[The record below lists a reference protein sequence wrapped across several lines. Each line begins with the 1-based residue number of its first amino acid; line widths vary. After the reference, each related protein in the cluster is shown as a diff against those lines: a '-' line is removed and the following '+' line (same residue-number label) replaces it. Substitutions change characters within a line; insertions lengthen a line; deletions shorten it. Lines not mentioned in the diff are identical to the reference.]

1 MVKFY
6 SAFFICFIDICASW
20 SEKATEFLMFD
31 CSSVHMSLKPMHH
44 IIFISV
50 KVQFSLNSK
59 IKEGKERKKTDGTH
73 AECEAQA
80 RLRPKVW
87 S

>member
-1 MVKFY
+1 
-6 SAFFICFIDICASW
+6 
-20 SEKATEFLMFD
+20 
-31 CSSVHMSLKPMHH
+31 MHH

-59 IKEGKERKKTDGTH
+59 IKEGKEKKKTDGTH

>member
-1 MVKFY
+1 MLLGLKGPRN
-6 SAFFICFIDICASW
+6 
-20 SEKATEFLMFD
+20 FLMFD

-50 KVQFSLNSK
+50 KVQFSLNFK
-59 IKEGKERKKTDGTH
+59 IKGGKEKKTDGTH

>member
-1 MVKFY
+1 MLPGLKGPRN
-6 SAFFICFIDICASW
+6 
-20 SEKATEFLMFD
+20 FLMFD

-59 IKEGKERKKTDGTH
+59 IKEGKEKKKPMGRTRS
-73 AECEAQA
+73 A
-80 RLRPKVW
+80 RPKLACAQKFGHDLRNAFNLRAL
-87 S
+87 SFE

>member
-1 MVKFY
+1 MLFLFVLSIFVLPGLKGPRN
-6 SAFFICFIDICASW
+6 
-20 SEKATEFLMFD
+20 FLMFD

-59 IKEGKERKKTDGTH
+59 IKEGKEKKKTDGTH

>member
-1 MVKFY
+1 
-6 SAFFICFIDICASW
+6 
-20 SEKATEFLMFD
+20 
-31 CSSVHMSLKPMHH
+31 MHH

-59 IKEGKERKKTDGTH
+59 IKEGKEKKKTDGTH
-73 AECEAQA
+73 TECEAQA